1 MASESFKGLHMKDLR
16 LSNNF
21 KHSYR
26 MSAYYQCFLNHILLS
41 VRCKASVS
49 LPTEEP
55 ISLKVYFLK
64 RYFQVQKHRA
74 GSNIHSLAILLYQIL
89 MKIWKGFKKA
99 VMQDTHC
106 ITHVIHGPNLY

>member
-1 MASESFKGLHMKDLR
+1 MLVMLNVQTNGIRVIQGSMKDLR

-49 LPTEEP
+49 LPT
-55 ISLKVYFLK
+55 
-64 RYFQVQKHRA
+64 
-74 GSNIHSLAILLYQIL
+74 
-89 MKIWKGFKKA
+89 
-99 VMQDTHC
+99 
-106 ITHVIHGPNLY
+106 